1 MSDLPCAVTEQVPVG
16 SRHILESPHV
26 SEGPGRI
33 AKAPVPSIYVDDR
46 GDIHRLRV
54 GGQRINLLFS
64 KQGVMRSGYLH
75 PHIMQDVVIK
85 GQVEVWYGYKYLIC
99 VLYLYSQI
107 AEQCCHVD
115 YCCLPFFCY
124 PQSILLLYRY
134 QPGP

>member
-16 SRHILESPHV
+16 SRKILESAHV

-64 KQGVMRSGYLH
+64 KKGVMRSGYLH
-75 PHIMQDVVIK
+75 PHTMHDVVIT
-85 GQVEVWYGYKYLIC
+85 GQVEVWYVGLLRTI
-99 VLYLYSQI
+99 
-107 AEQCCHVD
+107 
-115 YCCLPFFCY
+115 FW
-124 PQSILLLYRY
+124 ILFRILSLTF
-134 QPGP
+134 G

>member
-16 SRHILESPHV
+16 NRQILESPHV

-64 KQGVMRSGYLH
+64 KKGVMRSGYLH
-75 PHIMQDVVIK
+75 PHVMQDVVIR
-85 GQVEVWYGYKYLIC
+85 GQVEVWYVQYLLI
-99 VLYLYSQI
+99 I
-107 AEQCCHVD
+107 D
-115 YCCLPFFCY
+115 TT
-124 PQSILLLYRY
+124 
-134 QPGP
+134 